1 MTPEKAQQEVNLLVG
16 FLASYAFRALTS
28 SAEAWLRRTC
38 HLCICGRLARE
49 GAVLA
54 SERGLTWREAKVR
67 LDSSDDLQILALATL
82 RLLAWHWMQPI
93 TYALLLYSWSDDAY
107 FGKTWNL
114 QAVLAAAVLLR
125 EVLYFIC
132 TLFALVQCP
141 AFLLIDLAATWRS
154 GARGEAFAC
163 VMMPEKFLGWYMQ
176 GSVPSPLAVRR
187 FNSYCAVVLLLDGC
201 SVLALWAGLSGWT
214 SRPPVPLLV
223 CYSVTTLS
231 FIAIPCWATSI
242 LLARATGVLPPVGH
256 RNDSDSLDIPLGS
269 VD

>member
-154 GARGEAFAC
+154 GARGEAVPGLCLCHDAGEIFRL
-163 VMMPEKFLGWYMQ
+163 EGHKDSFLTT
-176 GSVPSPLAVRR
+176 RR
-187 FNSYCAVVLLLDGC
+187 HPGTQTYTSLGLLT
-201 SVLALWAGLSGWT
+201 V
-214 SRPPVPLLV
+214 
-223 CYSVTTLS
+223 
-231 FIAIPCWATSI
+231 
-242 LLARATGVLPPVGH
+242 
-256 RNDSDSLDIPLGS
+256 
-269 VD
+269 